1 MTKIVSTSFTGVANQ
16 EFLNCFT
23 STYDSYFIEFSRMY
37 DSGAVA
43 TPTVRIN
50 WYYGTNT
57 DIGNGNY
64 YGGTMYVSTTGVATT
79 GQSSNGAAFWSFGRT
94 SGGGLTTGGFLN
106 ISSAGS
112 KGGVG
117 NEYNNFN
124 AEGMW
129 MESGGDGSYRTWI
142 GGSSAT
148 PAGQAITG
156 FKISLSGGNISGR
169 VSVYGLEK

>member
-1 MTKIVSTSFTGVANQ
+1 
-16 EFLNCFT
+16 
-23 STYDSYFIEFSRMY
+23 MY